1 MNFNIL
7 GKIREK
13 LAYREI
19 DNLIYSPAL
28 KKAYSSCSLSGG
40 TLTGRTVAVT
50 GVTGGIGRATAE
62 RFIKEGCHVILIGR
76 DEVRLRE
83 IKNEIGNTDTQYAVI
98 DLSKAECFESTVLSL
113 MAENR
118 IDIWVNCAGIFTEAD
133 RKRRIEEITR
143 DQFLNMYNI
152 NYRSTILLT
161 EIVAKEMK
169 ARSIRGKI
177 INVASM
183 VAYDKAFYHTTYG
196 VSKSALVSRT
206 RKIAEEYKN
215 DLSIMGIAPGSTVS
229 RMSRLEVGC
238 NISDSSGGLER
249 FLIPEEVAATI
260 AFMTSSVGQYLNE
273 NIVKIY
279 PYNLS

>member
-1 MNFNIL
+1 MNINIL
-7 GKIREK
+7 RKIREK

-19 DNLIYSPAL
+19 GNLIYSPAL

-40 TLTGRTVAVT
+40 TLTGSTVAVT

-62 RFIKEGCHVILIGR
+62 RFINEGNHVILIGR
-76 DEVRLRE
+76 DEARLKE
-83 IKNEIGNTDTQYAVI
+83 IKNEIGNADTQYAVI
-98 DLSKAECFESTVLSL
+98 DLSKAECFERIVQSL
-113 MAENR
+113 MNENSV
-118 IDIWVNCAGIFTEAD
+118 DIWVNCAGVFTDAD
-133 RKRRIEEITR
+133 RNKTIEVITQ
-143 DQFLNMYNI
+143 DQFLNMYNV
-152 NYRSTILLT
+152 NFRSTVLLT
-161 EIVAKEMK
+161 EIVAQEMK
-169 ARSIRGKI
+169 SRSIRGKI

-183 VAYDKAFYHTTYG
+183 VAYDQAFFHTTYG

-206 RKIAEEYKN
+206 REIAEEYKN